1 MKTLSSEQSPAAFR
15 IQAKIY
21 LNIILPLFLTSII
34 AYLDRQNLSYAKLTM
49 NADMDFSDEMYGFGA
64 GIFFLGYILFEVP
77 GALIAER
84 FSPKWW
90 IARIMISWGFLT
102 LLLAFIQN
110 AWQFYLLR
118 FLIGAAEASLYPV
131 IYASVIPRWFV
142 KSDRA
147 RAISILLTSLQLSAI
162 IGGPIAGTLIDI
174 EIGSLHG
181 WQSLFVLESFPAM
194 LLGPI
199 IAYWMADRPS
209 SAQWLSQEE
218 KDLLEISLS
227 SDIAQAAE
235 PKQYSLRQ
243 AFRDTEVLKLCLIY
257 FLWLTAFWGFN
268 NWLPTLLKSMSG
280 LSNTLVGWLTV
291 IPMTMSLLFMLW
303 IGHSSSITGEKRWH
317 GAVGLFL
324 ATLGM
329 TLGTFTDNKWLA
341 FACLCITAIG
351 IYSPMG
357 VWWSYPTTFLSGA
370 AAAGAIGLI
379 NSCGNFGGF
388 VGTYLMGIFKQ
399 WTGSSEGGS
408 RILAL
413 FMLVAALLM
422 LTCKRQV
429 SDKTPENAGKL
440 P

>member
-1 MKTLSSEQSPAAFR
+1 MKTLPSEQSAAAFR

-49 NADMDFSDEMYGFGA
+49 NADMNFSEEMYGFGA

-90 IARIMISWGFLT
+90 IARIMISWGILT
-102 LLLAFIQN
+102 FFLAFIQN

-142 KSDRA
+142 KGDRA

-174 EIGSLHG
+174 ELPSLHG
-181 WQSLFVLESFPAM
+181 WQSLFVLESLPAI
-194 LLGPI
+194 LLGPF
-199 IAYWMADRPS
+199 IAFWMADRPS
-209 SAQWLSQEE
+209 AASWLSQEE
-218 KDLLEISLS
+218 KEFLITKLTNEA
-227 SDIAQAAE
+227 AQE
-235 PKQYSLRQ
+235 TSHGSYSLRQ

-268 NWLPTLLKSMSG
+268 NWLPTLLKAMSG
-280 LSNTLVGWLTV
+280 LTNTQVGWLTV
-291 IPMTMSLLFMLW
+291 IPMSMSLLFMLW
-303 IGHSSSITGEKRWH
+303 IGHSSSKTGEKRWH
-317 GAVGLFL
+317 GAIGLFI
-324 ATLGM
+324 ATFGM
-329 TLGTFTDNKWLA
+329 AMGTFTDNKWLA
-341 FACLCITAIG
+341 FACLCVTAIG

-422 LTCKRQV
+422 LTCKKKPNNNQ
-429 SDKTPENAGKL
+429 D
-440 P
+440 

>member
-1 MKTLSSEQSPAAFR
+1 MDKHDTSSIDSRTQV
-15 IQAKIY
+15 KIY

-49 NADMDFSDEMYGFGA
+49 NADMNFSEQMYGFGA

-90 IARIMISWGFLT
+90 IARIMISWGILT
-102 LLLAFIQN
+102 FLLAFIQN
-110 AWQFYLLR
+110 ASQFYLLR

-142 KSDRA
+142 KGDRA
-147 RAISILLTSLQLSAI
+147 RAISILLASLQLSAI

-174 EIGSLHG
+174 EIQSLHG
-181 WQSLFVLESFPAM
+181 WQSLFVLESIPAII
-194 LLGPI
+194 LGPI
-199 IAYWMADRPS
+199 IAFWMADRPS
-209 SAQWLSQEE
+209 SARWLSDEE
-218 KDLLEISLS
+218 KEHLS
-227 SDIAQAAE
+227 TKLQNDAATFATSGS
-235 PKQYSLRQ
+235 YSLRQ
-243 AFRDTEVLKLCLIY
+243 ALQDKEVLKLCLIY
-257 FLWLTAFWGFN
+257 FLWLTGFWGFN

-280 LSNTLVGWLTV
+280 VSNTMVGWLTV

-303 IGHSSSITGEKRWH
+303 LGHSSSITGEKRWH
-317 GAVGLFL
+317 GAIGLFI

-329 TLGTFTDNKWLA
+329 TLGTFTENKWLA

-351 IYSPMG
+351 IYAPMG

-388 VGTYLMGIFKQ
+388 VGTYLMGFFKQ
-399 WTGSSEGGS
+399 WTNSSEGGS
-408 RILAL
+408 RILAG
-413 FMLVAALLM
+413 FMLVAGLLM
-422 LTCKRQV
+422 LTCKKKPPQ
-429 SDKTPENAGKL
+429 TGK
-440 P
+440 

>member
-1 MKTLSSEQSPAAFR
+1 MKTPSPARSPIAFR

-49 NADMDFSDEMYGFGA
+49 NADMNFSEEMYGFGA

-90 IARIMISWGFLT
+90 IARIMISWGILT
-102 LLLAFIQN
+102 FFLAFIQN

-174 EIGSLHG
+174 EIQSLYG
-181 WQSLFVLESFPAM
+181 WQSLFVLESFPAII
-194 LLGPI
+194 LGPV
-199 IAYWMADRPS
+199 IAFWMADRPS
-209 SAQWLSQEE
+209 AANWLSQEE
-218 KDLLEISLS
+218 KDFLTDKLS
-227 SDIAQAAE
+227 SETAKE
-235 PKQYSLRQ
+235 SSHEQYSLRQ
-243 AFRDTEVLKLCLIY
+243 ALRDTEVLKLCLIY

-268 NWLPTLLKSMSG
+268 NWLPTLLKAMSG
-280 LSNTLVGWLTV
+280 LTNTKVGWLTV

-317 GAVGLFL
+317 GAIGLFI
-324 ATLGM
+324 ATFGM
-329 TLGTFTDNKWLA
+329 TVGTFTENKWLA

-399 WTGSSEGGS
+399 WTGSSQGGS

-422 LTCKRQV
+422 LTCK
-429 SDKTPENAGKL
+429 KKPNENQA
-440 P
+440 